1 MPIPQP
7 QPDET
12 KDDFLQRCMADG
24 TMLLD
29 FPDPSQRYAICEQ
42 QVARNEKRAKD
53 VKEEKQAQNRD
64 YAT

>member
-29 FPDPSQRYAICEQ
+29 FPDPSQRYAVCEQ
-42 QVARNEKRAKD
+42 QVARNETRAKD
-53 VKEEKQAQNRD
+53 VKSRTAQHQHD
-64 YAT
+64 GS

>member
-7 QPDET
+7 RPEEE
-12 KDDFLQRCMADG
+12 KEAFLQRCMADG

-42 QVARNEKRAKD
+42 QAERNEMKAKD
-53 VKEEKQAQNRD
+53 VEKVTKQR
-64 YAT
+64 

>member
-42 QVARNEKRAKD
+42 QVARNETRVKD
-53 VKEEKQAQNRD
+53 VMKIEQRINSDAES
-64 YAT
+64 